1 MRREIPAETPTA
13 HPPTWNAGTCQQ
25 LQPLGSCLDSPEQT
39 RLKQAV
45 VASSKCGRYGTWN
58 CGSRKLRTRQGYTSM
73 LLARLP
79 GGPRVIY
86 GVSGRWEWRRLLGP
100 STRAQHHRHPGP
112 PCAAAASHHNQ
123 SSSSDS
129 RSRHDSR
136 LHATR
141 NPSETEPPS
150 ASLPHPTASSWTS
163 ELVTRTVLQATATA
177 LACGISP
184 QGVSDLFTPPSDPSP
199 EVGDLDGPTCHR
211 CTIRRLPGPTAEVL
225 SDLLLG
231 LGAQSVVVQEHR
243 PPGAEEQKIFSD
255 GTATPLWDQCDILVH
270 FALEVGC

>member
-1 MRREIPAETPTA
+1 
-13 HPPTWNAGTCQQ
+13 
-25 LQPLGSCLDSPEQT
+25 
-39 RLKQAV
+39 
-45 VASSKCGRYGTWN
+45 
-58 CGSRKLRTRQGYTSM
+58 M

-79 GGPRVIY
+79 GGPRVLC
-86 GVSGRWEWRRLLGP
+86 GVSGGWEWRRLLGP

-112 PCAAAASHHNQ
+112 PFAASHHNQ
-123 SSSSDS
+123 SSSSES
-129 RSRHDSR
+129 SSRHDSR
-136 LHATR
+136 LQATR

-150 ASLPHPTASSWTS
+150 ASLPHPTPSSWTS
-163 ELVTRTVLQATATA
+163 ELVTRTVLQTTATA

-255 GTATPLWDQCDILVH
+255 GTATPLWDRCDILVH